1 MRLLPVKNSCLIL
14 ILATVLFHPLHADE
28 MHEDQYGNDRH
39 DFRIQIGL
47 FTGFQIN
54 PMETRDL
61 VRADVKAMTLAVNA
75 LNLSSSSQNLVKPA
89 QVESISSEL
98 YAIPFGISFETMF
111 FDFLRV
117 RLMASYDLPI
127 PRENAFYD
135 LSSGDK
141 ILYTSEIQVR
151 QIQVPLLFMLNVPMG
166 INTLYMGAGP
176 IFYYGWL
183 TKTVTEKNYGTNVVK
198 TDVDEYK
205 GIALGI
211 AYMIG
216 IQRSIDERLSFSA
229 NLMFQSGARAGFVDT
244 VQNQSSNNNP
254 GSFGDLSGDAGSE
267 TYSDGSFNPGAPRI
281 LGFEG
286 LRYIASVNRTFNF

>member
-1 MRLLPVKNSCLIL
+1 M
-14 ILATVLFHPLHADE
+14 ILATVLFHPLYADE
-28 MHEDQYGNDRH
+28 MHEDEYGNDRH

-61 VRADVKAMTLAVNA
+61 VRSDVKAMTLAVNA
-75 LNLSSSSQNLVKPA
+75 LNLSSTSQSLVKPA

-127 PRENAFYD
+127 PRENSFYD
-135 LSSGDK
+135 LSIGDK

-166 INTLYMGAGP
+166 INSLYGRRP
-176 IFYYGWL
+176 HLFYGWL
-183 TKTVTEKNYGTNVVK
+183 TKTVTEKNYGTNIAK
-198 TDVDEYK
+198 TDVDEYR

-216 IQRSIDERLSFSA
+216 IQRSIGDLSFSA

-244 VQNQSSNNNP
+244 VQNGSNNNP
-254 GSFGDLSGDAGSE
+254 GGFGDLSGDAGSE
-267 TYSDGSFNPGAPRI
+267 VYADGSFNPGAPRI

-286 LRYIASVNRTFNF
+286 LRYIASVNRTFNFNLPWFVIILLYI

>member
-1 MRLLPVKNSCLIL
+1 MRFLSTKLFLLAFLIS
-14 ILATVLFHPLHADE
+14 FPLQNLLSAEDD
-28 MHEDQYGNDRH
+28 HEDGYGNDRH
-39 DFRIQIGL
+39 AFRIQIGL
-47 FTGFQIN
+47 LTGFQIN
-54 PMETRDL
+54 PMESRDL
-61 VRADVKAMTLAVNA
+61 IRADVRSMTLAVNA
-75 LNLSSSSQNLVKPA
+75 LNQSSGNPNIVKPA
-89 QVESISSEL
+89 QVESIASEL
-98 YAIPFGISFETMF
+98 YSVPIGLSFETMF

-117 RLMASYDLPI
+117 RLMATYDFAI
-127 PRENAFYD
+127 PRENSFYD

-141 ILYTSEIQVR
+141 IVYASEIKVR

-176 IFYYGWL
+176 ILYYGWL
-183 TKTVTEKNYGTNVVK
+183 TKTVTEKNHGTNTTKV
-198 TDVDEYK
+198 DVDEYK

-229 NLMFQSGARAGFVDT
+229 NLMFQSGARAGFVDQT
-244 VQNQSSNNNP
+244 QNQSSNNSP
-254 GSFGDLSGDAGSE
+254 GSFADLSGDSGSE
-267 TYSDGSFNPGAPRI
+267 TYSDGSFSPGAPRI